1 MLECSQRLPLCTYW
15 IRDLGSRGDAHAT
28 HWQRWGR
35 RTCVMTP
42 SQVPAPCLHH
52 TALTGTPKTCPFP
65 EPLSL
70 LQPEV
75 WTSGGDENQHFQ
87 CAFFLNFKKFYLLNF
102 WLCWVLVA
110 VLRLLVADGFSC
122 GARAL
127 GAWASAVA
135 AHGLSGFSCGP

>member
-1 MLECSQRLPLCTYW
+1 MGGEGKG
-15 IRDLGSRGDAHAT
+15 GSRVTPGAF
-28 HWQRWGR
+28 
-35 RTCVMTP
+35 P

-127 GAWASAVA
+127 GAWASVVA
-135 AHGLSGFSCGP
+135 AHGLSGFSCRP